1 MAWASSH
8 DMKNRAA
15 TLLFFYVFVVTKGTS
30 SMGDSSGNKSLKKN
44 QKHKTNKQ
52 TNRAESKGRHT
63 VTVIA
68 RNARNARLRTWKTAL
83 EIQNLW
89 FVLG

>member
-30 SMGDSSGNKSLKKN
+30 SMGDSSGNKSLKKK

-52 TNRAESKGRHT
+52 TEQRAKEGT
-63 VTVIA
+63 
-68 RNARNARLRTWKTAL
+68 
-83 EIQNLW
+83 Q
-89 FVLG
+89 

>member
-44 QKHKTNKQ
+44 PKTQNKQ
-52 TNRAESKGRHT
+52 TNRKTEQRAKEST
-63 VTVIA
+63 
-68 RNARNARLRTWKTAL
+68 
-83 EIQNLW
+83 Q
-89 FVLG
+89 